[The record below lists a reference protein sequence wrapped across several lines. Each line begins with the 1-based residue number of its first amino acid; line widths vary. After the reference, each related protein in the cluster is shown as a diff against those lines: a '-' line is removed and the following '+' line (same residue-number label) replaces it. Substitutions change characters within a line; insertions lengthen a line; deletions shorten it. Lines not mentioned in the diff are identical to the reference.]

1 MAEAVVRPAAEAEL
15 SEIARMYAD
24 LDAHYRQFPYHFPRL
39 EDLGQAWLDSFRR
52 TLGRFSQLFVAELD
66 GRIVGFSLGRL
77 KRVAPYRGGFL
88 VGEISDVWVH
98 PDARRLHIGEV
109 LNLQTIAWLG
119 NQGAESVEVQVLEG
133 NEPIQHLYRKLG
145 FQPELR
151 QLRLNLEAGGEHA

>member
-1 MAEAVVRPAAEAEL
+1 MAEAAVRPATPDEL
-15 SEIARMYAD
+15 PEVARMYED
-24 LDAHYRQFPYHFPRL
+24 LDAHYRQFPYHFPRI

-66 GRIVGFSLGRL
+66 GQIVGFSLGRV

-98 PDARRLHIGEV
+98 PDARRQRLGEA
-109 LNLQTIAWLG
+109 LNLHTLAWLY
-119 NQGAESVEVQVLEG
+119 NQGVESVEVQVLEG
-133 NEPIQHLYRKLG
+133 NQPIQHLYQKLG

-151 QLRLNLEAGGEHA
+151 QLRLTQKVARQHA

>member
-1 MAEAVVRPAAEAEL
+1 MAEAIVRPAAESEL
-15 SEIARMYAD
+15 VEIARMYEN
-24 LDAHYRQFPYHFPRL
+24 LDAHYRQFPYHFPRT

-66 GRIVGFSLGRL
+66 GKFVGFSLGRL

-88 VGEISDVWVH
+88 IGEISDVWVH

-145 FQPELR
+145 FQTELR
-151 QLRLNLEAGGEHA
+151 QLRLTLEAGGEHA

>member
-1 MAEAVVRPAAEAEL
+1 MADAIVRPAEQDEL
-15 SEIARMYAD
+15 AEIARMYAD
-24 LDAHYRQFPYHFPRL
+24 LDAHYRQFPYHFARI

-52 TLGRFSQLFVAELD
+52 TLGRYSQLFVAELD

-77 KRVAPYRGGFL
+77 KRVAPYLGGFL
-88 VGEISDVWVH
+88 VGEISDVWVQ

-109 LNLQTIAWLG
+109 LNLQAIAWLG
-119 NQGAESVEVQVLEG
+119 SQGAESIEVQVLEG

-151 QLRLNLEAGGEHA
+151 QLRLTMEAGGEHA

>member
-1 MAEAVVRPAAEAEL
+1 MAEAVVRPAAEGEL
-15 SEIARMYAD
+15 AEIARMYED
-24 LDAHYRQFPYHFPRL
+24 LDAHYRQFPYHFPL
-39 EDLGQAWLDSFRR
+39 IENLGQAWLDSFRR

-66 GRIVGFSLGRL
+66 GNIVGFSLGRL
-77 KRVAPYRGGFL
+77 KRVAHYRGSYL

-98 PDARRLHIGEV
+98 PGARRLHIGEV

-151 QLRLNLEAGGEHA
+151 QLRLSMETGGEHA

>member
-1 MAEAVVRPAAEAEL
+1 MAEAIVRPAAQEEL
-15 SEIARMYAD
+15 PAVARMYED
-24 LDAHYRQFPYHFPRL
+24 LDAHYRQFPYHFPRV

-66 GRIVGFSLGRL
+66 GKIVGFSLGRL
-77 KRVAPYRGGFL
+77 KRVAPYRGGYL

-109 LNLQTIAWLG
+109 LNRQAIAWLG

-133 NEPIQHLYRKLG
+133 NQPIQHLYQKLG
-145 FQPELR
+145 FQTELR
-151 QLRLNLEAGGEHA
+151 QMRLTLESGGDHA